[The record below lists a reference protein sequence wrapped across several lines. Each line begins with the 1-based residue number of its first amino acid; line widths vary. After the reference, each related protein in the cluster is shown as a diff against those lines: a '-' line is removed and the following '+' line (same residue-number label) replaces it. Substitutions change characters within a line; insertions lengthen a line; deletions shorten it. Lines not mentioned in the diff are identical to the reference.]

1 MAKKIQFTNPY
12 KSSSGT
18 SSKSTSSS
26 GTSSNKGYDPNKDY
40 SLAIKN
46 AASDSERLQ
55 LQQERQNKINDKYGG
70 VDPYRG
76 TSDIMGT
83 GKSSAVSGGGSSS
96 GSVGTSYTRPST
108 GGSSYGSGGSSYTP
122 AVDYHQQAKDAAA
135 RGDWSAVG
143 KALADRQAKIDAQ
156 GGNNR
161 GVTNQQI
168 LDQLRSQ
175 YGGSYD
181 SLSGGR
187 QDYVNLNAG
196 ARLPYNTS
204 YGATGEVYK
213 DRGWQQGTD
222 YLAEAQRLAQAG
234 DLDGAYDALMRRGF
248 KMADTGSLGGG
259 TSQDQAYAQIHQLYN
274 QSPAAREQYLNE
286 VSVNRQRLA
295 EHPTQFGTGTNPSLA
310 NRRFVSQDGQY
321 LIIYDQNGT
330 PSVALPNKETYT
342 RYSPEEIALMS
353 QYYNGDENT
362 DFAELYRQIHN
373 NQVVRTGTGRLV
385 DQSGNYASGTPIQPV
400 SARNWT
406 GLPQTDRY
414 KDKAALQAI
423 LEQINA
429 GTDYAGGSS
438 QVPID
443 QRAQYLASLPTGSG
457 GYGASSGSYGGG
469 SGGGYLD
476 YGSGGT
482 DLAAYLRQAYAE
494 NLNAQLAGLRAAYE
508 QNLAGY
514 QAHDDLIAQA
524 YADQRNQAAAQND
537 LQRMY
542 MAEMGGMQGLNTGA
556 TGQLALAQS
565 AAYQNSLAKLLAAE
579 SQDRAEN
586 DLALRQLTAQY
597 QGDLVSAQAQSS
609 AGLADALYNEY
620 IRQTQEAQENQRWQA
635 QLAYQQQQDAWDRQ
649 KWQTQWDYGIQAD
662 QRDSAYNLAATLL
675 KNGVLPD
682 SATLAAAGISQAD
695 AANLLRAYQTPM
707 TGTSRSTSK
716 IGNGKPNMT
725 YAQIMSAIESGQV
738 TDAVKSGYDYYMGS
752 GSYDQFYGGV
762 DISGLDTNQIA
773 NTHYGDFVRI
783 SRPDGQTV
791 AASWDTVAKDA
802 ANGSISAKSNGDG
815 TYTLYYTK

>member
-1 MAKKIQFTNPY
+1 MAKT
-12 KSSSGT
+12 SG
-18 SSKSTSSS
+18 
-26 GTSSNKGYDPNKDY
+26 KGYDPNKDY
-40 SLAIKN
+40 SKELQRTDLT
-46 AASDSERLQ
+46 SSQRSQLER
-55 LQQERQNKINDKYGG
+55 ERQNKINDRYGG
-70 VDPYRG
+70 VEPN
-76 TSDIMGT
+76 MT
-83 GKSSAVSGGGSSS
+83 GSNKTYSQTYGSSSGSGGSSS
-96 GSVGTSYTRPST
+96 GSSSYTRLSS
-108 GGSSYGSGGSSYTP
+108 GGSSYSGVGSSGGSSYTP
-122 AVDYHQQAKDAAA
+122 TVDYHQQAKDAAA
-135 RGDWSAVG
+135 RGDWSAVS

-156 GGNNR
+156 GGNNQ
-161 GVTNQQI
+161 GMSNAQI
-168 LDQLRSQ
+168 LSQLRDQ
-175 YGGSYD
+175 YGSSFD
-181 SLSGGR
+181 ALSGGR
-187 QDYVNLNAG
+187 QDYVKLNAG
-196 ARLPYNTS
+196 LKLPYDTS
-204 YGATGEVYK
+204 YGTTGQVYK
-213 DRGWQQGTD
+213 DRGWQQNTD
-222 YLAEAQRLAQAG
+222 YLAEAQRLASAG
-234 DLDGAYDALMRRGF
+234 DLDGAYEALMRRGF

-259 TSQDQAYAQIHQLYN
+259 TSQDQAYAQIQQLYN
-274 QSPAAREQYLNE
+274 QTPAARAQYENE
-286 VSVNRQRLA
+286 VAVNRQRLA
-295 EHPTQFGTGTNPSLA
+295 EHPTQFGTGTNPALA
-310 NRRFVSQDGQY
+310 NRRFVSQDGKY
-321 LIIYDQNGT
+321 LILYDETGT
-330 PSVALPNKETYT
+330 PSVALPNKGSYT
-342 RYSPEEIALMS
+342 KYSPEEISLMS
-353 QYYNGDENT
+353 QYYNGDEDTN
-362 DFAELYRQIHN
+362 FAELYRQIHN
-373 NQVVRTGTGRLV
+373 NQVVRTGVGRLI
-385 DQSGNYASGTPIQPV
+385 DQNGNYASGTPIQPV
-400 SARNWT
+400 SANDWM

-414 KDKAALQAI
+414 QDKAALQAI

-438 QVPID
+438 RVPID

-565 AAYQNSLAKLLAAE
+565 AAYQGNLAKLLAAE

-586 DLALRQLTAQY
+586 DLALRQLAAQY

-635 QLAYQQQQDAWDRQ
+635 QFAYQQQQDAWDRQ
-649 KWQTQWDYGIQAD
+649 KWQTQWDYGLQAD

-682 SATLAAAGISQAD
+682 SSTLAAAGISQAD
-695 AANLLRAYQTPM
+695 AANLLRAYQTPT

-716 IGNGKPNMT
+716 SGSSGKGKPNMT

-738 TDAVKSGYDYYMGS
+738 TDAVKSGYDYYMGN

-762 DISGLDTNQIA
+762 DISGLDTNKIA

-802 ANGSISAKSNGDG
+802 ANGSISARSNGDG

>member
-46 AASDSERLQ
+46 ATSDSERAR

-70 VDPYRG
+70 VDPYKG

-83 GKSSAVSGGGSSS
+83 GKSAAVSGGGSSS
-96 GSVGTSYTRPST
+96 GSVGTSYTRPSS
-108 GGSSYGSGGSSYTP
+108 GGSSYSGVGSSGGSSYTTT
-122 AVDYHQQAKDAAA
+122 VDYHQQAKDAAA

-187 QDYVNLNAG
+187 QDYVRLNAG
-196 ARLPYNTS
+196 EMLPYNTS
-204 YGATGEVYK
+204 YGATGDVYK

-274 QSPAAREQYLNE
+274 QSPTAREQYLNE

-342 RYSPEEIALMS
+342 KYSPEEIALMS

-362 DFAELYRQIHN
+362 DFAELYRQMHN

-385 DQSGNYASGTPIQPV
+385 DQDGNYASGTPIQAV
-400 SARNWT
+400 TANDWT

-414 KDKAALQAI
+414 QDKAALQAI
-423 LEQINA
+423 LNQINA
-429 GTDYAGGSS
+429 GQSYAGGST
-438 QVPID
+438 QVPTD
-443 QRAQYLASLPTGSG
+443 ELAQRLASAMSGGVNNG
-457 GYGASSGSYGGG
+457 GYGSGSYGGSSSYGGSGSYGGG
-469 SGGGYLD
+469 D
-476 YGSGGT
+476 GS
-482 DLAAYLRQAYAE
+482 DLAAYLRQAYVE

-514 QAHDDLIAQA
+514 QAHDDLIAQS
-524 YADQRNQAAAQND
+524 YRQQQNQAAAQND

-542 MAEMGGMQGLNTGA
+542 MAEMGSMQGLNTGA

-565 AAYQNSLAKLLAAE
+565 AAYQGNLAKLLAAE

-586 DLALRQLTAQY
+586 DLALRQLAAQY
-597 QGDLVSAQAQSS
+597 QGDLVSAQAQSNS
-609 AGLADALYNEY
+609 GLADALYNEY
-620 IRQTQEAQENQRWQA
+620 VRQAQEAQENERWQA
-635 QLAYQQQQDAWDRQ
+635 QFAYQQQQDALEQAYRQ
-649 KWQTQWDYGIQAD
+649 AQWDYSLQQD

-695 AANLLRAYQTPM
+695 AANLLRAYQTGSTPAARRVVTRSTGED
-707 TGTSRSTSK
+707 TGTTET
-716 IGNGKPNMT
+716 GNQTG
-725 YAQIMSAIESGQV
+725 
-738 TDAVKSGYDYYMGS
+738 
-752 GSYDQFYGGV
+752 GGV

-791 AASWDTVAKDA
+791 AASWDTVARDA
-802 ANGSISAKSNGDG
+802 ANGSVSAKSNGDG

>member
-46 AASDSERLQ
+46 ATSDSERAR

-70 VDPYRG
+70 VDPYKG

-83 GKSSAVSGGGSSS
+83 GKSAAVSGGGSSS
-96 GSVGTSYTRPST
+96 GSVGTSYTRPSS
-108 GGSSYGSGGSSYTP
+108 GGSSYSGVGSSGGSSYTTT
-122 AVDYHQQAKDAAA
+122 VDYHQQAKDAAA

-187 QDYVNLNAG
+187 QDYVRLNAG
-196 ARLPYNTS
+196 EMLPYNTS

-274 QSPAAREQYLNE
+274 QSPTAREQYLNE

-310 NRRFVSQDGQY
+310 NKRFVSQDGKY
-321 LIIYDQNGT
+321 LILYDQNGT

-342 RYSPEEIALMS
+342 KYSPEEISMMS

-362 DFAELYRQIHN
+362 DFAELNRQIHN
-373 NQVVRTGTGRLV
+373 NQVVRTGVGRLI
-385 DQSGNYASGTPIQPV
+385 DQQGNFASGTPIQPV
-400 SARNWT
+400 SAKDWN

-414 KDKAALQAI
+414 QDTDALRAV

-429 GTDYAGGSS
+429 GGSYAGGAVT
-438 QVPID
+438 VPVYEPRPVGGGEIGLS
-443 QRAQYLASLPTGSG
+443 RGRGPTGGASASG
-457 GYGASSGSYGGG
+457 WGAGYGDAGA
-469 SGGGYLD
+469 
-476 YGSGGT
+476 GGT
-482 DLAAYLRQAYAE
+482 DLTDYLRQAYME
-494 NLNAQLAGLRAAYE
+494 NLNARLAALRAAYE
-508 QNLAGY
+508 QNTANY
-514 QAHDDLIAQA
+514 RAHDDLISQA
-524 YADQRNQAAAQND
+524 YRQQQNQAAAQND

-565 AAYQNSLAKLLAAE
+565 AAYQNSLAGLLSAE

-586 DLALRQLTAQY
+586 DLALRQLAAQY

-620 IRQTQEAQENQRWQA
+620 VRQAQEAQENERWQA
-635 QLAYQQQQDAWDRQ
+635 QFAYQQQQDALDQAYRQ
-649 KWQTQWDYGIQAD
+649 AQWDYSLQQD

-695 AANLLRAYQTPM
+695 AANLLRAYQTGSTPAARRVVTRSTGED
-707 TGTSRSTSK
+707 TGTTET
-716 IGNGKPNMT
+716 GNQTG
-725 YAQIMSAIESGQV
+725 
-738 TDAVKSGYDYYMGS
+738 
-752 GSYDQFYGGV
+752 GGV

-791 AASWDTVAKDA
+791 AASWDTVARDA
-802 ANGSISAKSNGDG
+802 ANGSVSAKSNGDG